1 MIATI
6 VPMPHENADTLR
18 QVPLSKD
25 LALISGVAKGLDV
38 ELPLYL
44 SPVTAGFPSPA
55 DDFLEKRLDL
65 NDYLAK
71 NPAATYLVRAT
82 GDSMQGVG
90 IHDGDVLVVDKSAEV
105 TDGKVVIAIVYGEF
119 TVKTL
124 KRRNGHAFLV
134 PANAEYPEIELT
146 PEMECEVWGVVT
158 SVIRK
163 MP

>member
-1 MIATI
+1 MNQIQET
-6 VPMPHENADTLR
+6 
-18 QVPLSKD
+18 PLSKE
-25 LALISGVAKGLDV
+25 LVLISGVTKRLDV
-38 ELPLYL
+38 ELPLFL

-65 NDYLAK
+65 NEYLVK
-71 NPAATYLVRAT
+71 NPAATYLVRAS

-90 IHDGDVLVVDKSAEV
+90 IHDGDVLVVDKSVEAA
-105 TDGKVVIAIVYGEF
+105 DGKIVIAIVYGEF

-134 PANAEYPEIELT
+134 PANVDFPEIELT
-146 PEMECEVWGVVT
+146 PEMDCEVWGVVT

>member
-1 MIATI
+1 MDQIQEI
-6 VPMPHENADTLR
+6 
-18 QVPLSKD
+18 PLSRE
-25 LALISGVAKGLDV
+25 LALISGVTKRLEV

-65 NDYLAK
+65 NDYLIK
-71 NPAATYLVRAT
+71 NPPATYLVRAS

-90 IHDGDVLVVDKSAEV
+90 IHDGDILVVDKSAEV
-105 TDGKVVIAIVYGEF
+105 SDGKVVIAVIYGEF

-124 KRRNGHAFLV
+124 KRRNGKAFLV
-134 PANAEYPEIELT
+134 PANAEYPVVELT
-146 PEMECEVWGVVT
+146 PEMDCEVWGVVT

>member
-1 MIATI
+1 MSH
-6 VPMPHENADTLR
+6 HEHTHFDQIR
-18 QVPLSKD
+18 QIPLSKE
-25 LALISGVAKGLDV
+25 LSLISGVAKGLDV

-65 NDYLAK
+65 NDYLVK
-71 NPAATYLVRAT
+71 NPVATYLVRAS
-82 GDSMQGVG
+82 GDSMQGAG
-90 IHDGDVLVVDKSAEV
+90 IHDGDILVVDKSVEA

-124 KRRNGHAFLV
+124 RKRNGKACLV
-134 PANAEYPEIELT
+134 PANAEYPVVELT
-146 PEMECEVWGVVT
+146 PEMDCEVWGVVT

>member
-1 MIATI
+1 M
-6 VPMPHENADTLR
+6 D
-18 QVPLSKD
+18 QVQEVSLSRE
-25 LALISGVAKGLDV
+25 LALISGVTKRLDV

-55 DDFLEKRLDL
+55 DDFLEKHLDL
-65 NDYLAK
+65 NDYLVK
-71 NPAATYLVRAT
+71 NPAATYLVRAS

-90 IHDGDVLVVDKSAEV
+90 IHDGDVLIVDKSVEA
-105 TDGKVVIAIVYGEF
+105 TDGKIVIAIIHGEF

-124 KRRNGHAFLV
+124 KKRNGKAFLV
-134 PANAEYPEIELT
+134 PANADYLVVELT
-146 PEMECEVWGVVT
+146 PEMGCEVWGVVT